1 MTDRKKGGSEK
12 RQRDSVIS
20 IRLDGKERDRAR
32 TLADKAG
39 LALGAFARAAILG
52 GAGPRAQ
59 RRPPADHKALRQ
71 ILGHLGRI
79 GNNLNQ
85 IARRLNAG
93 ARADLP
99 ELREV
104 LTALLD
110 IRNGIFAALGMEPK
124 AATPAAVLLPDSR
137 PPRHGRKRRKPR
149 GP

>member
-1 MTDRKKGGSEK
+1 MTERKKGGSEK

-32 TLADKAG
+32 ALADKAG

-71 ILGHLGRI
+71 LLGHLGRI

-124 AATPAAVLLPDSR
+124 AEQPAVLPPDSK
-137 PPRHGRKRRKPR
+137 PPHDNKRRQPR